1 MIKLKAWESMTNA
14 ERAAQTFRDKKLIE
28 KRKLEAKRRAEYDA
42 KCFTFESIMKSVA
55 RAKSAK
61 NRGCRSC
68 R

>member
-1 MIKLKAWESMTNA
+1 MVKLKAWGDMTIA
-14 ERAAQTFRDKKLIE
+14 ERAEQTFRDKKLRE
-28 KRKLEAKRRAEYDA
+28 QRKLLLKKKAEYDA